1 MTLYETV
8 ERNIRGRMAQLKLRP
23 DDIYEQCGY
32 TSAAGLRA
40 RLRRAKGITINDLDR
55 MAKVLRTTPER
66 LMERSI

>member
-32 TSAAGLRA
+32 GTAQGFNA
-40 RLRRAKGITINDLDR
+40 RLHNPKSITINDLSCIT
-55 MAKVLRTTPER
+55 KVLNTTPET
-66 LMERSI
+66 LLERSK

>member
-32 TSAAGLRA
+32 TSASGLRA
-40 RLRRAKGITINDLDR
+40 RLRKAQGITINDLDR

>member
-1 MTLYETV
+1 MLLYETV

-23 DDIYEQCGY
+23 DDIYEQFGY

-40 RLRRAKGITINDLDR
+40 RLRKAKGITINDLDR